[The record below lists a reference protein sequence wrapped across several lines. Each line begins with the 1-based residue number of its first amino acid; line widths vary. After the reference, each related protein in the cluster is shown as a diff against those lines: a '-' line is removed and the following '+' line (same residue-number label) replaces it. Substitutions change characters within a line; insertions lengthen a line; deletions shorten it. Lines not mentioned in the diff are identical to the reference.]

1 MARRLPARHD
11 RGQHLTPVADDRHLA
26 RASSLTSELD
36 AVRHQWDT
44 SSAMTAQTRLR
55 VEEIVSR
62 YTAWSRASGLSS
74 FGDVTPQQAR
84 AFVLAPTREG
94 TPPVIATRQGRRTA
108 LRLLY
113 RTLRVLGRH
122 VGDPTLDLHLPP
134 KGARPARPLT
144 DDEVALCRI
153 TAGLSHGSR
162 ASLRPVMWALGEA
175 SAISS
180 EMSMVRLCDLDDPVA
195 PTRVRLPGT
204 YRHAARISPLT
215 DWGRQ
220 ILTVHAARLLAA
232 GAAPET
238 RLAYSGDATPG
249 GATAQAS
256 ACNVIREVLRRTGL
270 DAEADLRPASLRHWA
285 GRSAY
290 ERGASIQDV
299 ALLLGTGSLDTAAQN
314 IHLDWRQAHTTETRD
329 R

>member
-1 MARRLPARHD
+1 MARRLPAGHD
-11 RGQHLTPVADDRHLA
+11 RGHHLTVVADDLLDRS
-26 RASSLTSELD
+26 ASSLAGELD
-36 AVRHQWDT
+36 AVRHRWDA
-44 SSAMTAQTRLR
+44 SSAMTVQTRVR
-55 VEEIVSR
+55 VEETVSR
-62 YTAWSRASGLSS
+62 YTAWVDANGLDS
-74 FGDVTPQQAR
+74 FGDVTAQQAR

-94 TPPVIATRQGRRTA
+94 TQPVIATRQARRTA

-113 RTLRVLGRH
+113 RTLRVLGHH

-153 TAGLSHGSR
+153 TAGLSHGTR
-162 ASLRPVMWALGEA
+162 ASLRSVMWALGEA

-180 EMSMVRLCDLDDPVA
+180 EMSVVRLRDLDEPTA
-195 PTRVRLPGT
+195 PTRVQLPGT
-204 YRHAARISPLT
+204 YRHAARVGPLT

-220 ILTVHAARLLAA
+220 ILTAHATRLLAA
-232 GAAPET
+232 GATPDT

-270 DAEADLRPASLRHWA
+270 DAEQDLRPASLRHWA
-285 GRSAY
+285 GKTAY

-314 IHLDWRQAHTTETRD
+314 IHLDWRQPHTTGTRN